1 MRAHCENALKVA
13 DFLAEQKKVSRVL
26 YPFRADHPQ
35 HNLARAQMDGGGG
48 VVSFEVEGGK
58 DGAFRLERALR
69 LIDISNNLGDTKSLI
84 THPATTTHQ
93 RLSPEARAEFGIG
106 DGLLRMSVGL
116 EDPADLCEDLEQ
128 ALAKS

>member
-13 DFLAEQKKVSRVL
+13 DFLAEQPKIARVL

-35 HNLARAQMDGGGG
+35 HALARAQMEGGGG
-48 VVSFEVEGGK
+48 VVTFDIKGGK
-58 DGAFRLERALR
+58 DAAYRFANALE

-93 RLSPEARAEFGIG
+93 RLSPAARADLGITEG
-106 DGLLRMSVGL
+106 MVRLSVGL
-116 EDPADLCEDLEQ
+116 EDAADLCEDIEQ
-128 ALAKS
+128 ALKAV